1 MNLETLWN
9 LLVEHF
15 NLFILKWSHF
25 ETQVSWSIAGL
36 HHQPIQSNFNS
47 YPSLWQN
54 TNPKKHTKAPCQR
67 RRRNNPGHNID
78 FGGNSMLSLRFRL
91 VEPAIINMWGE
102 GNTLEWRFRSL
113 TPLLV
118 SKFYIT
124 YMKILE
130 WYRYF
135 MIFHQWTNK
144 FASAFV
150 FGFPGSTIRITAMK
164 TVRCGRARLK
174 CFDMYW
180 RQEKEES
187 FGIKETKTSWIYEC
201 FAMFCLSL
209 ARYDVCHFRIS
220 WVLDT
225 SM

>member
-1 MNLETLWN
+1 MVFWT
-9 LLVEHF
+9 
-15 NLFILKWSHF
+15 
-25 ETQVSWSIAGL
+25 IAGL
-36 HHQPIQSNFNS
+36 HPQPIQSNSNS
-47 YPSLWQN
+47 YLWQN
-54 TNPKKHTKAPCQR
+54 TNPKKHTKPSCQR
-67 RRRNNPGHNID
+67 RRRNNPGQTID
-78 FGGNSMLSLRFRL
+78 FGGNSVLSLRFRL

-102 GNTLEWRFRSL
+102 RNTLEWRFRSL

-135 MIFHQWTNK
+135 MIFHQWGPTK
-144 FASAFV
+144 E
-150 FGFPGSTIRITAMK
+150 RISFCFWISRIHHPDAMS
-164 TVRCGRARLK
+164 LK

-180 RQEKEES
+180 RQEREES

-209 ARYDVCHFRIS
+209 ARYDVCHFWIS